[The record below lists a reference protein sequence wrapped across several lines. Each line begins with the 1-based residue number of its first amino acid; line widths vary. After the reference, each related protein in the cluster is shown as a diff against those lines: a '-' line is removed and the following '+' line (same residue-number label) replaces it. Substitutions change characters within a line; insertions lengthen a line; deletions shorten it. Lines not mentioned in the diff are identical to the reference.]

1 MKDIKP
7 PVKQEKEK
15 EKEKEMKET
24 SENKNIKSEKAFEIF
39 KSLLTNSSIIST
51 VGDIYTIKNR
61 EVELTQRTIHL
72 IKSSVL
78 VAEEFYK
85 IINPVTVSKE
95 EEK

>member
-1 MKDIKP
+1 MKDVKT
-7 PVKQEKEK
+7 PVKQ
-15 EKEKEMKET
+15 ET
-24 SENKNIKSEKAFEIF
+24 SENKNIKTEKAFEIF

-61 EVELTQRTIHL
+61 EVELTQRTIQI

-85 IINPVTVSKE
+85 RVNPVPVAKE